1 MGCGSFC
8 TWVMKWE
15 FSFGT
20 ISLYGSFRNARRA
33 NQASTYMRDN
43 AQFSFRVQVRETTI
57 LKNKASILGA
67 LESGA
72 CAKNKTVTAAA
83 FPDVDEAVFAWFCEQ
98 RANKVPLSGKILQ
111 QKALDFACMLSPDNF
126 KSFDADMRK
135 ANRSVCLLL
144 DNCSAHHV
152 DVQLGN
158 VCVVFFPPNGTS
170 ENNGVIRSAKCA
182 YRERLI
188 QRLLLNIHMK
198 RPTDVDLFMA
208 LEMIAAAWIATSPA
222 VITKCFTHAGLATPQ
237 ASCTNPAEPEGP
249 PVGAF
254 DDGTGNSPVPSSLTS
269 AWGELCAV
277 ANEIPNGLSVHE
289 FVSGDEGVV
298 EQEEVTDE
306 AIVSSVCEVA
316 DPDEQRPKQPE
327 KRTSPQDVLNA
338 FDTIRTFF
346 GEHGDDVARNY
357 FLQCESKGMKLPH
370 GKAC

>member
-1 MGCGSFC
+1 MPSKTLDFKGQKCHNGKHS
-8 TWVMKWE
+8 K
-15 FSFGT
+15 
-20 ISLYGSFRNARRA
+20 
-33 NQASTYMRDN
+33 Q
-43 AQFSFRVQVRETTI
+43 RVTI
-57 LKNKASILGA
+57 LLCANMNGTNKRPLLIISRSKKPHCFKGNRRLPV
-67 LESGA
+67 SY
-72 CAKNKTVTAAA
+72 TANLKL
-83 FPDVDEAVFAWFCEQ
+83 WMT
-98 RANKVPLSGKILQ
+98 RAIFSSWLQ
-111 QKALDFACMLSPDNF
+111 
-126 KSFDADMRK
+126 SFDADMRK
-135 ANRSVCLLL
+135 ANRAVCLLL

-298 EQEEVTDE
+298 MQEEVTDE

-346 GEHGDDVARNY
+346 GEHDDDVARNY